1 MEYPEVGR
9 LICPMQSKLGK
20 NWALIH
26 DKQEVHEESD
36 EQIVVDIAD
45 EALEQ
50 IRYRLEVAKIDP
62 S

>member
-1 MEYPEVGR
+1 MGR

-36 EQIVVDIAD
+36 EQKIIVDIAD